1 VKPSNPDFTFGDEAA
16 QNSYRKRWLRRA
28 LIVRRHRRLMLEE
41 LRALEGAVEE

>member
-1 VKPSNPDFTFGDEAA
+1 MTPSDPDLKFGEPRQQSAS
-16 QNSYRKRWLRRA
+16 QRKFARRA